1 MAETWA
7 VLTAHLR
14 EIETSHWRGLP
25 ELTNENAAYCSGSC
39 RTQAWSMSTVLE
51 VNFFFFCCLLKIR
64 LWTITLTNT
73 MNIIFWNCRCCTTW
87 TNCLRRNKWCH
98 YFKTHELHIFH
109 VETSRYFNSIFFVC
123 SIESN
128 IVENKCYI
136 NCYFLYLFRLRG
148 ILLEYSRIVLK
159 QIIMMHILLIE

>member
-51 VNFFFFCCLLKIR
+51 VNFFFFLLSSQNPIVNDHFNEYNEYNFLK
-64 LWTITLTNT
+64 LQVLYD
-73 MNIIFWNCRCCTTW
+73 
-87 TNCLRRNKWCH
+87 LNKLSS
-98 YFKTHELHIFH
+98 K
-109 VETSRYFNSIFFVC
+109 
-123 SIESN
+123 
-128 IVENKCYI
+128 K
-136 NCYFLYLFRLRG
+136 
-148 ILLEYSRIVLK
+148 
-159 QIIMMHILLIE
+159 